1 MNRISKIIAFIRPK
15 MATPVAAVAVKATD
29 PDGLECYFN
38 QIAPRPVQRP
48 AETAL
53 DQMFAYYDAA

>member
-1 MNRISKIIAFIRPK
+1 MNRISKIIAFMRPK
-15 MATPVAAVAVKATD
+15 MAAPVAAVATKTTD
-29 PDGLECYFN
+29 TDGLDCYFN

-53 DQMFAYYDAA
+53 EQMFGYYDAA

>member
-1 MNRISKIIAFIRPK
+1 MASKTPA
-15 MATPVAAVAVKATD
+15 PVAAVAAKTTD
-29 PDGLECYFN
+29 TDGLDCYFN